1 MGILDNVELFS
12 SLSSE
17 EKKSLEIFC
26 QERALS
32 DGELLFKEWDEA
44 SSMYIV
50 KTGSLQA
57 FTHTWILWN
66 IEKDWFVWE
75 MALFSEPRKK
85 RMASVKSISA
95 NTIVIV
101 ILYFSLIEL
110 EKKHPQIMEKIKN
123 IVSKRVEENKNK
135 WLI

>member
-1 MGILDNVELFS
+1 MGILDNLELLS
-12 SLSSE
+12 SLSSD

-26 QERALS
+26 QERSLV
-32 DGELLFKEWDEA
+32 DNEVLFNQWDEA

-50 KTGSLQA
+50 KNWSLQA
-57 FTHTWILWN
+57 FTYSWVLWN

-85 RMASVKSISA
+85 RMASVKSISQD
-95 NTIVIV
+95 TIVIV